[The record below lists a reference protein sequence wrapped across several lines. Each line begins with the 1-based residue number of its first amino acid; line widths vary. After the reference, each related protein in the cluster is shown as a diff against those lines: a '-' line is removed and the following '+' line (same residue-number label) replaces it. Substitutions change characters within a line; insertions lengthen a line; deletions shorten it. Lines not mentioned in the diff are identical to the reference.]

1 MGTGTGGA
9 SARAAGLT
17 SAGSGNTNSRQSRGG
32 NMARRGA
39 GKASSFF
46 KATTVTGDVRSF
58 SFAVLMVVHMVH
70 GCSPSNVFFTPESK
84 EPSSCEY
91 VHNIP
96 AQATVCN
103 APQCPPATKNMAAAA
118 TRWPTNRRRRR
129 ENTTDNLPECGR
141 RVNSTPPTARLF
153 RPRSGRDAAILCR
166 KRKAGAGRT
175 PRLARTAST
184 DDGKR

>member
-17 SAGSGNTNSRQSRGG
+17 SAASGKTNSRQSGG
-32 NMARRGA
+32 GKAARKGA
-39 GKASSFF
+39 GKASNFF

-58 SFAVLMVVHMVH
+58 SFAVLIEVHIVH
-70 GCSPSNVFFTPESK
+70 GCAPSNVFFTPESK
-84 EPSSCEY
+84 DPSSCEY

-118 TRWPTNRRRRR
+118 TRWPKNRRRRR
-129 ENTTDNLPECGR
+129 ESSAVSRPER
-141 RVNSTPPTARLF
+141 RPTGNFCAQKPQPLTGC
-153 RPRSGRDAAILCR
+153 S
-166 KRKAGAGRT
+166 KR
-175 PRLARTAST
+175 
-184 DDGKR
+184 